1 MREGVADKTKPSLHW
16 SQLDAEEQIRFWQGV
31 DAGEQTSFLIPGTPK
46 KTKRR
51 RGEHSTRAKCE
62 ALSWF
67 RPAHYKKL
75 GGQLGHAYNRL
86 VRKDPKTDVITL
98 RIHMSRHPHYIQWRE
113 RAGRK
118 NRFKPEKQRLIDI
131 IWIVLISFCDAGTHT
146 VGMCV
151 SRLARELSPKD
162 SEGNVIKETEVT
174 VSRLSRLI
182 AEQERFGTLALS
194 DEKRWDRE
202 SRTWLPKYV
211 WITELGFRLL
221 GVDMLKL
228 ASEQE
233 KALRKSQ
240 ERQQLIDAGIMT
252 EWDDISP
259 HAARKRH
266 AEKMALQ
273 TLKLRREKAGKS
285 RRAKRLAT
293 LPLDARVAAMSEHL
307 RKTMPP
313 EEAYYTSDDRLQKLA
328 IRQLYQMDLFSSGA
342 PPN

>member
-1 MREGVADKTKPSLHW
+1 MDSEQKKSFRHW
-16 SQLDAEEQIRFWQGV
+16 SQLDREEQIRFWQDV
-31 DAGEQTSFLIPGTPK
+31 DSGESSTFLVPVIPK
-46 KTKRR
+46 RTKRR

-62 ALSWF
+62 APSWF

-75 GGQLGHAYNRL
+75 GGQLGYAYNRL
-86 VRKDPKTDVITL
+86 VIKDPKTGMLSL

-118 NRFKPEKQRLIDI
+118 NRFKPEKQRLLDAFWPIL
-131 IWIVLISFCDAGTHT
+131 VSFCDAGTHT

-151 SRLARELSPKD
+151 SRLAKELSLKD
-162 SEGNVIKETEVT
+162 SEGNIIKDTEVT

-182 AEQERFGTLALS
+182 AEQERFGTLSLS

-221 GVDMLKL
+221 GVDVHKL
-228 ASEQE
+228 AIEQE

-240 ERQQLIDAGIMT
+240 ERQQLIDAGIMN
-252 EWDDISP
+252 EWDEISP

-266 AEKMALQ
+266 AEKMVLQ
-273 TLKLRREKAGKS
+273 ALKLRREKAGKS
-285 RRAKRLAT
+285 RRANRLAT
-293 LPLDARVAAMSEHL
+293 LPLDARIAAMSEHI